1 MFESI
6 AEYIPEIEERLNRKH
21 SPARIARDLG
31 LAKTT
36 IYDYKRLCFNVK
48 NAAAEE
54 WSEEQKKSHE
64 ERLAAGKAKIID

>member
-6 AEYIPEIEERLNRKH
+6 AEYIPEIEERLNQKH

-48 NAAAEE
+48 NAAAQD
-54 WSEEQKKSHE
+54 WSEEQKKAMMRGWQPARPRS
-64 ERLAAGKAKIID
+64 